1 MATASD
7 DSQTERY
14 QVKKHLG
21 SGGSGDAYLAW
32 DASLRREIVIKR
44 VRAGENDGNVSRE
57 IMEEAARMAAIKHPN
72 IVSIYDISLIDGAPC
87 IVMEY
92 VHGQT
97 LDERVHA
104 HGAFSTEGFVELAR
118 QTLDAL
124 TAAHQANLIH
134 RDLKPS
140 NVMIVDLPSGVFQ
153 AKVVDFGLAKF
164 MNADAPSSQTVSID
178 GSIRGSVHYISP
190 EQLNHD
196 VVDAR
201 SDLYSLG
208 CTLYLALTSI
218 EPFAGESVAGI
229 ITAHLTHRVLSPT
242 EVRPTVPPVV
252 SEWLM
257 KLMSRQPSDRFQTA
271 LEAME
276 ALEAVVVVAG
286 VSSATRS
293 IRVDRRSVAMK
304 SAEGKKS
311 GMVWGVAAVAA
322 LALLVLGL
330 IFLAPNFLR
339 KAEPTVAPALAS
351 RTNES
356 VKEPAPA
363 EILVPAQAEVNAP
376 PAPTPAAALPVTTP
390 AVAASASVAA
400 VPPPVPPSTLET
412 AEVFLKVAGSNTIGA
427 KLMPKLVEG
436 FLSRM
441 KMTGLE
447 NEKIQAEE
455 TEIRFSAPLE
465 SGRKAVAIKAHGSS
479 TSFKELLAGTC
490 DIGMSSRPVKDEE
503 VVGMA
508 GLGNMRSS
516 ACEHVVGLDGLA
528 VIVNRSN
535 PITQLT
541 VQQVA
546 AIFSGEITD
555 WSEVGGAPGPITRYA
570 RDDKSGTYDSFK
582 SMVLDK
588 KPLHPEA
595 QRFEDSNALSDSVAA
610 DAAGIGFIGL
620 PYVRSSKAL
629 ALSDAGTAPM
639 LPSPFTVAT
648 EDYVLSR
655 RLFLY
660 TPAVPEHPWTANFVE
675 FVLSDEGQEIVEKV
689 GFIPQRISVETIVA
703 SEDMP
708 EKYRSLIDQA
718 AGRLSLT
725 FRFQPNKKELDAKAV
740 RDFDRVLQFL
750 TKPENRHRK
759 VYLLGFSDRS
769 GAASA
774 NLKLSKERAEE
785 VERQLTM
792 RGVPVAASLAM
803 GSEMPVATNETPA
816 GRDKNRRVEIWVQN
830 PPAVS
835 LNAGR

>member
-44 VRAGENDGNVSRE
+44 VRAGENNGNVSRE

-104 HGAFSTEGFVELAR
+104 HGAFSTEAFVELAR

-124 TAAHQANLIH
+124 AAAHQANLIH

-140 NVMIVDLPSGVFQ
+140 NVMIVDLPSGLFQ
-153 AKVVDFGLAKF
+153 VKVVDFGLAKF
-164 MNADAPSSQTVSID
+164 LNADAPSSQTVSID

-229 ITAHLTHRVLSPT
+229 ITAHLTHRVIAPT
-242 EVRPTVPPVV
+242 DVRPAVPPVI

-257 KLMSRQPSDRFQTA
+257 KLMSRQPTDRFKTA

-276 ALEAVVVVAG
+276 ALEAVVIVAG
-286 VSSATRS
+286 ISSATLS

-304 SAEGKKS
+304 SAAEKKS
-311 GMVWGVAAVAA
+311 GGIWVAAA
-322 LALLVLGL
+322 LAALTVLVLGL
-330 IFLAPNFLR
+330 VFLAPNFLR
-339 KAEPTVAPALAS
+339 KAEPAEASVLAS
-351 RTNES
+351 RVEDPVAAVT
-356 VKEPAPA
+356 APA
-363 EILVPAQAEVNAP
+363 EILVPAQFEVVAAP
-376 PAPTPAAALPVTTP
+376 SATP
-390 AVAASASVAA
+390 AVVAPVVA
-400 VPPPVPPSTLET
+400 EVVPPPVPAATPET
-412 AEVFLKVAGSNTIGA
+412 VEVFLQVAGSNTIGA
-427 KLMPKLVEG
+427 KLMPKLIEG
-436 FLSRM
+436 FLARM
-441 KMTGLE
+441 KMTGL
-447 NEKIQAEE
+447 ATEE
-455 TEIRFSAPLE
+455 IKPEESEIHFSAPLE
-465 SGRKAVAIKAHGSS
+465 GGRKAVAIKAHGSS
-479 TSFKELLAGTC
+479 TSFQELLAGTC

-503 VVGMA
+503 VA
-508 GLGNMRSS
+508 GLAALGNMRTA

-528 VIVNRSN
+528 VIVNRAN
-535 PITQLT
+535 PLSQLT

-555 WSEVGGAPGPITRYA
+555 WAEVGGTPGPITRYA
-570 RDDKSGTYDSFK
+570 RDDKSGTFDSFK

-588 KPLHPEA
+588 KSLHPEA

-620 PYVRSSKAL
+620 PYVRSAKAL

-660 TPAVPEHPWTANFVE
+660 TPAVPRHPWTTNFVE
-675 FVLSDEGQEIVEKV
+675 FVLSEEGQEIVEQV
-689 GFIPQRISVETIVA
+689 GFIPQRIAVEAISA
-703 SEDMP
+703 SEEMP
-708 EKYRSLIDQA
+708 ENYRSLINQG

-725 FRFQPNKKELDAKAV
+725 FRFQPNQKELDAKAV
-740 RDFDRVLQFL
+740 RDFDRVLRFL
-750 TKPENRHRK
+750 TKPENRNRK
-759 VYLLGFSDRS
+759 VHLLGFSDSS
-769 GAASA
+769 GAAST

-785 VERQLTM
+785 VARQLTM
-792 RGVPVAASLAM
+792 RGVPVAASLAL
-803 GSEMPVATNETPA
+803 GSEMPVATNETAA

-830 PPAVS
+830 PPAVT
-835 LNAGR
+835 LHTDRP